1 MFNLDD
7 YETVEER
14 LIKFWKDHADG
25 QIHTEIMESTAS
37 RFIVKASIFRTEAD
51 PRPWTTGLAEET
63 VQGRG
68 VNATSA
74 LENCE
79 TSAIGRALANAGYAT
94 KGKRASREEMGKVA
108 AKQAVVE
115 QIATVK
121 KQMSETSQQYVPI
134 AKADDPWTT
143 WEAPPVQTLETAV
156 EMVQQALGGT
166 AVDESCVHGARIWK
180 TGTTKTGNKQWGHW
194 RCPAQATRDMP
205 GGEKPCDPI
214 WYEIAKDGTW
224 QKRAQ

>member
-1 MFNLDD
+1 
-7 YETVEER
+7 
-14 LIKFWKDHADG
+14 
-25 QIHTEIMESTAS
+25 
-37 RFIVKASIFRTEAD
+37 
-51 PRPWTTGLAEET
+51 
-63 VQGRG
+63 
-68 VNATSA
+68 
-74 LENCE
+74 
-79 TSAIGRALANAGYAT
+79 
-94 KGKRASREEMGKVA
+94 MGKVA

-166 AVDESCVHGARIWK
+166 AVDENCVHGARIWK

-205 GGEKPCDPI
+205 GGEQPCDPI

-224 QKRAQ
+224 QKRA

>member
-14 LIKFWKDHADG
+14 LIKFWRDHPDG
-25 QIHTEIMESTAS
+25 RIDTRLVEAS
-37 RFIVKASIFRTEAD
+37 ATRFIVQAYIYRTEAD
-51 PRPWTTGLAEET
+51 QHPWSSGLAEET

-79 TSAIGRALANAGYAT
+79 TSAIGRALASAGYAT
-94 KGKRASREEMGKVA
+94 KGKRPSREEMAKVVKLSQVKA
-108 AKQAVVE
+108 NIEEVKAKMADTAQAYIPV
-115 QIATVK
+115 
-121 KQMSETSQQYVPI
+121 

-143 WEAPPVQTLETAV
+143 WEAPPIATAEQAV

-214 WYEIAKDGTW
+214 WYEIKPDGTW
-224 QKRAQ
+224 GKRDN